1 MAPRC
6 VVGPSDQKQ
15 VWRKLVLAGQE
26 IGCAVLIG
34 HRVDGLAAG
43 RHAGLLHEGHDPAVE
58 VRHLVDWLAGLHVQ
72 TENFNVGPG
81 AIIVVDDT
89 GPSAMLAFLLPG
101 ILLISVLIHCVVWD
115 EPD

>member
-58 VRHLVDWLAGLHVQ
+58 VRHLVND
-72 TENFNVGPG
+72 N
-81 AIIVVDDT
+81 
-89 GPSAMLAFLLPG
+89 LAFQSLLVHELHIRLSPFRDCCDLRTRLTFLS
-101 ILLISVLIHCVVWD
+101 IRLAKT
-115 EPD
+115 

>member
-1 MAPRC
+1 
-6 VVGPSDQKQ
+6 
-15 VWRKLVLAGQE
+15 VLAGQE

-89 GPSAMLAFLLPG
+89 ATTGSNKKKEFIKRNNNGRKGFSKMGTRYNFFYRSWWCK
-101 ILLISVLIHCVVWD
+101 II
-115 EPD
+115 